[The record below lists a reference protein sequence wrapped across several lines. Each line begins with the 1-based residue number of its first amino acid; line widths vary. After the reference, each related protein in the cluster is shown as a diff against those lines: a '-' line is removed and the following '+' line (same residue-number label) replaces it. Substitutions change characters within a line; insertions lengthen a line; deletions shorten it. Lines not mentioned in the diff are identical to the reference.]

1 MNIKDTNKEIK
12 NISELEKE
20 KHIVGNVSV
29 AR

>member
-1 MNIKDTNKEIK
+1 MNIKDTKKEIK
-12 NISELEKE
+12 NISESEKK